1 VIEIEFEQNGE
12 LVILHLTKGVLV
24 MPRPVF
30 VEALKRGKKY
40 RRRSG
45 LEKRLAAQLGDNG
58 FHQMP
63 TEVPRRTTELSSTE
77 LVENPI
83 KIVSADEPT
92 SQDRHAR
99 LAHVRHGESNELKVL
114 KTAKESSM
122 AVWLE
127 IELPASE
134 IGETGYLRDIDYL
147 QLPASHV
154 KVVALEADG
163 TWFGVREWSALEAP
177 PPYQRAR
184 VQVSLEPG
192 PTPLTAKNVVTLAK
206 GAQAMLDSFGAAAR
220 R

>member
-1 VIEIEFEQNGE
+1 MRKDEFDA
-12 LVILHLTKGVLV
+12 HLL
-24 MPRPVF
+24 
-30 VEALKRGKKY
+30 RGKHYKL
-40 RRRSG
+40 RTP
-45 LEKRLAAQLGDNG
+45 LEKRLAAQLGDHA
-58 FHQMP
+58 FHKAPQDDAHG
-63 TEVPRRTTELSSTE
+63 TGND
-77 LVENPI
+77 LVCARVAEPQAP
-83 KIVSADEPT
+83 SADRYA
-92 SQDRHAR
+92 S
-99 LAHVRHGESNELKVL
+99 LAGVRRETFPNRKHVTPN
-114 KTAKESSM
+114 AKEHIM
-122 AVWLE
+122 AVFLT

-154 KVVALEADG
+154 RVVALEADG

-206 GAQAMLDSFGAAAR
+206 GAQAILDNFGTAGAR

>member
-1 VIEIEFEQNGE
+1 VAVDIEFTEDGQVLIRCVKGLLVFSREQLIDAIRKGE
-12 LVILHLTKGVLV
+12 KYK
-24 MPRPVF
+24 RRN
-30 VEALKRGKKY
+30 ALEMRF
-40 RRRSG
+40 
-45 LEKRLAAQLGDNG
+45 AAQLNDAEN
-58 FHQMP
+58 HQAP
-63 TEVPRRTTELSSTE
+63 PAITNSTS
-77 LVENPI
+77 ND
-83 KIVSADEPT
+83 IVCGSEAETQAPPA
-92 SQDRHAR
+92 DRHAS
-99 LAHVRHGESNELKVL
+99 LAAVRRETFPNRKHVTPN
-114 KTAKESSM
+114 AKEHIM
-122 AVWLE
+122 AVFLT

-206 GAQAMLDSFGAAAR
+206 SAQAILDNFGTAGAR

>member
-1 VIEIEFEQNGE
+1 
-12 LVILHLTKGVLV
+12 
-24 MPRPVF
+24 
-30 VEALKRGKKY
+30 
-40 RRRSG
+40 
-45 LEKRLAAQLGDNG
+45 
-58 FHQMP
+58 
-63 TEVPRRTTELSSTE
+63 
-77 LVENPI
+77 
-83 KIVSADEPT
+83 
-92 SQDRHAR
+92 
-99 LAHVRHGESNELKVL
+99 
-114 KTAKESSM
+114 M

-127 IELPASE
+127 VELPASE

-154 KVVALEADG
+154 RVVALEADG

-206 GAQAMLDSFGAAAR
+206 GAQAILDNFGTAGAR

>member
-1 VIEIEFEQNGE
+1 MAVEFEFMGN
-12 LVILHLTKGVLV
+12 LVLIRAIG
-24 MPRPVF
+24 RPPLAF
-30 VEALKRGKKY
+30 TSSQFDEALKRGEKY
-40 RRRSG
+40 AQATPSDTRKTPVPFAENHQAPQEITHGMGNDPVCEIEAEPQAPSADRYAS
-45 LEKRLAAQLGDNG
+45 LAA
-58 FHQMP
+58 
-63 TEVPRRTTELSSTE
+63 VRRETFPNRKPVTP
-77 LVENPI
+77 N
-83 KIVSADEPT
+83 
-92 SQDRHAR
+92 
-99 LAHVRHGESNELKVL
+99 
-114 KTAKESSM
+114 AKEHIM

-154 KVVALEADG
+154 RVVALEADG

-206 GAQAMLDSFGAAAR
+206 GAQAILDNFGTAGAR